1 MKKIID
7 IVIPTFQADL
17 YLIDLLKAIAI
28 IEFPENYTL
37 GNVLLV
43 LDGPQG
49 LKEHINKERLIKD
62 FPFVKIIALLKN
74 HGQYTAT
81 LIGMQNAKADYI
93 VTMDDDYQHD
103 PKYIL
108 WMLHE
113 MEASNSDLVYGKF
126 LEKEDKHYKNL
137 GGKLLRFLIK
147 KTHPISQNA
156 SGYRLIS
163 SHIIMGIN
171 NPIQSAFLD
180 EFLWQYA
187 NKHSFI
193 EIPHLHSKRDGTTY
207 SKAKLFKQAINI
219 LLFHTS
225 IPLKW
230 MTRLGVIMAFLFFF
244 IGLYRIYLKWT
255 QDIALG
261 FTSLIVAIFF
271 STSLLLLC
279 LGVIGEYI
287 RRIWLHQNQLN
298 LVKFKTYEDKSQ

>member
-1 MKKIID
+1 MKKTVD
-7 IVIPTFQADL
+7 IVIPAYHADL
-17 YLIDLLKAIAI
+17 YLIDLLKAIASI
-28 IEFPENYTL
+28 DFAENYRL

-49 LKEHINKERLIKD
+49 LKEHIDKKRLIKD
-62 FPFVKIIALLKN
+62 FPFLKIIALLKN

-108 WMLHE
+108 EMLQE
-113 MEASNSDLVYGKF
+113 MEVSNSDLVYAKF
-126 LEKEDKHYKNL
+126 SEKEDKHYKNI
-137 GGKLLRFLIK
+137 GGKLLRFLIQ

-156 SGYRLIS
+156 SAYRLINNN
-163 SHIIMGIN
+163 IIAGMD

-187 NKHSFI
+187 SKHSFV
-193 EIPHLHSKRDGTTY
+193 EIPHLQSKRNETTY
-207 SKAKLFKQAINI
+207 SKTKLFKQALNI

-230 MTRLGVIMAFLFFF
+230 MTRLGITMAFIFFF

-261 FTSLIVAIFF
+261 YTSLIVAIFF
-271 STSLLLLC
+271 STSLLLLS
-279 LGVIGEYI
+279 LGIIGEYI

-298 LVKFKTYEDKSQ
+298 LVKFKIHENKA